1 MQRVELGSYTYTAE
15 NRVDGKPVAGFAI
28 LQTAGSNAN
37 EILTEI
43 EKQVDEF
50 STTLPK
56 GVKPIIMYNS
66 KDFLDASIHQVV
78 ETLVIAF
85 ILVFIVVYIFLQ
97 DFRSTLI
104 PAIAVPVA
112 IIGTFFFLQLFG
124 FSINMLTLFAL
135 VLAIG
140 IVVDDAIVVVEA
152 VHSKMEQTGMPVEQA
167 TMSSMSEI
175 SGAIISITLV
185 MSAVFVPVGFMQGP
199 AGVFYRQFAFTLAI
213 AIIISAIN
221 ALTLSPA
228 LCALFLDDPQG
239 EHGHQEKKDL
249 VPNSLEL

>member
-1 MQRVELGSYTYTAE
+1 
-15 NRVDGKPVAGFAI
+15 
-28 LQTAGSNAN
+28 
-37 EILTEI
+37 
-43 EKQVDEF
+43 
-50 STTLPK
+50 
-56 GVKPIIMYNS
+56 MYNS

-249 VPNSLEL
+249 VPNSLELLMLRLIR

>member
-1 MQRVELGSYTYTAE
+1 ME
-15 NRVDGKPVAGFAI
+15 
-28 LQTAGSNAN
+28 
-37 EILTEI
+37 
-43 EKQVDEF
+43 
-50 STTLPK
+50 TTLPK

-152 VHSKMEQTGMPVEQA
+152 VHSKMEQTGMPVEHA
-167 TMSSMSEI
+167 TMNSMSEI

-185 MSAVFVPVGFMQGP
+185 MCAVFIPVGFMQGP

-213 AIIISAIN
+213 AILISAVN

-228 LCALFLDDPQG
+228 LCALFLNDPQG
-239 EHGHQEKKDL
+239 EHGEHGHKKGLEQDSMLSMQFQQYDQKYIYSLKFLIKNKWVAIGGL
-249 VPNSLEL
+249 VVITAAVSF